1 MEAKI
6 KKLSRRKS
14 KKIETDHKTKSKSKQ
29 NFDFYSISKQNS
41 EKWFDDIEKTI
52 PRYNQIITELL
63 QEFILYYKDALK
75 ISNSFQKNFFVGSKI
90 ETGDNGVISKTVTDV
105 SKNLIVM
112 QQVRNEFFLSSLDS
126 IKNIF
131 REWNKEKVSYSNSF
145 IKIFSAK
152 Y

>member
-1 MEAKI
+1 METKI

-14 KKIETDHKTKSKSKQ
+14 KNIEIIHKTKQKYEQ
-29 NFDFYSISKQNS
+29 NFDFYSLSNQNS
-41 EKWFDDIEKTI
+41 EKCLDDIEKAI

-63 QEFILYYKDALK
+63 QEFILYYKDTLK
-75 ISNSFQKNFFVGSKI
+75 ISNSFQKKFFEGSKI
-90 ETGDNGVISKTVTDV
+90 ETEDNDTTSKAITDF

-131 REWNKEKVSYSNSF
+131 REWNKEKVAYSNSF
-145 IKIFSAK
+145 IKIFSTK
-152 Y
+152 N